1 MREEGALHIN
11 LGQYVVGNQ
20 PELVPFLCPSIR
32 FGLRCC
38 GERGEPGLR
47 LRAHPP
53 LANRAEGGP
62 AAAGR
67 RWAGFGEEEA
77 AADGEREPIESV

>member
-1 MREEGALHIN
+1 MRENCALHID

-20 PELVPFLCPSIR
+20 PEPVPLCPGIR
-32 FGLRCC
+32 FGLR
-38 GERGEPGLR
+38 GAERGKPGR

-53 LANRAEGGP
+53 LANRAEGEA

-67 RWAGFGEEEA
+67 RGAGFGEA
-77 AADGEREPIESV
+77 AAEEEGESRPDCLGF